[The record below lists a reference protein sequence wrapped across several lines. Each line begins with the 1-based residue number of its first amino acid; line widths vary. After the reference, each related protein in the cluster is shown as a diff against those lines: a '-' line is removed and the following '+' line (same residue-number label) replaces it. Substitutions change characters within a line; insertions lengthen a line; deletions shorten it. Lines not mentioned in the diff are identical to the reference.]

1 MKIGLEISGNIKT
14 PHLIMITIEKSLIL
28 PSATQIKQLE
38 PFDKT
43 LLARINT
50 PEIILYQ
57 DNYKRIAATIHF
69 CQRVTMKMRKWT
81 CLLPWQSVK

>member
-14 PHLIMITIEKSLIL
+14 PHLIMITIEKSPIL

-50 PEIILYQ
+50 PEIILY
-57 DNYKRIAATIHF
+57 
-69 CQRVTMKMRKWT
+69 
-81 CLLPWQSVK
+81 